1 MKLDTAVY
9 ILLLLFCPFYTMPAN
24 PFASKMGHLKEEEA
38 LEASLVYRGYI
49 VIGGERFA
57 IVERNGEQQTLEEG
71 ETAKGIRIVKIA
83 KGRLQYA
90 LGGEIRSVDLNP
102 ERLYRRK

>member
-1 MKLDTAVY
+1 MKLDTAVC
-9 ILLLLFCPFYTMPAN
+9 ILPLLFCPFHTMPAN
-24 PFASKMGHLKEEEA
+24 PFASKIGHLKEEA